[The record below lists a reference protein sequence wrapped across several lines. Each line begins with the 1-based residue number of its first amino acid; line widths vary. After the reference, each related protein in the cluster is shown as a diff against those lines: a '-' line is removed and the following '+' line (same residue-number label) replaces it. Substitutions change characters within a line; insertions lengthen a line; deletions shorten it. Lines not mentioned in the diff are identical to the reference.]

1 MKNILVEN
9 ILESISKLN
18 LLELSDLI
26 IKIEHKFNLKI
37 EEKIIETKK
46 NTFDIFLTDIGDKK
60 INLIK
65 IIKEIT
71 NLSLKESK
79 DLVEKKNSI
88 IKKNLN
94 KEECDEIVKKITN
107 VGGKVEVK

>member
-1 MKNILVEN
+1 MENVLINNIIEK
-9 ILESISKLN
+9 ISKLN

-26 IKIEHKFNLKI
+26 IKIEKKFNLKI
-37 EEKIIETKK
+37 EETEINIKK
-46 NTFDIFLTDIGDKK
+46 EFFDVYLKEIGEKK

-79 DLVEKKNSI
+79 ELIEKKNSL
-88 IKKNLN
+88 IKKNIT
-94 KEECDEIVKKITN
+94 KIECDEIVKKITS
-107 VGGKVEVK
+107 VGGQVDIK

>member
-26 IKIEHKFNLKI
+26 IKIEQKFNLKI
-37 EEKIIETKK
+37 EDKILDVKK
-46 NTFDIFLTDIGDKK
+46 DKFDIFLKEIGDKK

-65 IIKEIT
+65 TIKEIT

-79 DLVEKKNSI
+79 DLVEKKNSL
-88 IKKNLN
+88 IKSNLN

>member
-1 MKNILVEN
+1 MENVLINNIIEK
-9 ILESISKLN
+9 ISKLN

-26 IKIEHKFNLKI
+26 IKIEKKFNLKI
-37 EEKIIETKK
+37 EEKEINIKK
-46 NTFDIFLTDIGDKK
+46 EFFDVYLKEIGDKK

-79 DLVEKKNSI
+79 EFVEKKNSL
-88 IKKNLN
+88 IKKNIN
-94 KEECDEIVKKITN
+94 KIECDEIVKKITS
-107 VGGKVEVK
+107 VGGKVEIK